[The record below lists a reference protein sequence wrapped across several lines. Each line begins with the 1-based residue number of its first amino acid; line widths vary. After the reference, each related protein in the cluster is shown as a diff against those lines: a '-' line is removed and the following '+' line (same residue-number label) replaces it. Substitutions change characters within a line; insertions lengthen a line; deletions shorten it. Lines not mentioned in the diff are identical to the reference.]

1 MDKQEAMEQLKE
13 FAEKVQLGTLSI
25 EASTPYNPKSYL
37 WDWKH
42 TVVDAVKVLEQKN
55 EREAAYNE
63 AIADML
69 MAFAQYFKMD
79 FLQVSRGAK
88 LDACNIAFDEKLRI
102 VDTLGYTLQLSLRA
116 AAKQLERR

>member
-25 EASTPYNPKSYL
+25 EESNPYIPKSYL

-42 TVVDAVKVLEQKN
+42 TVVDAVKALEQKN
-55 EREAAYNE
+55 EREAADNQV
-63 AIADML
+63 IVDML
-69 MAFAQYFKMD
+69 RTFVQYFEMD
-79 FLQVSRGAK
+79 FLQVSRGSK

-102 VDTLGYTLQLSLRA
+102 VDNLEYTLRMFLKA
-116 AAKQLERR
+116 AANKLERR

>member
-25 EASTPYNPKSYL
+25 EASNPYIPKSYL

-42 TVVDAVKVLEQKN
+42 TVVDAVKALEQKD

-69 MAFAQYFKMD
+69 MTFAQYFKRD
-79 FLQVSRGAK
+79 FLQVSRGSK
-88 LDACNIAFDEKLRI
+88 LDACNIAFNEKLRI
-102 VDTLGYTLQLSLRA
+102 VDTLDYTLQLSLRA
-116 AAKQLERR
+116 AAKQLKRR

>member
-25 EASTPYNPKSYL
+25 EASNPYIPKSYL

-42 TVVDAVKVLEQKN
+42 TVVDAVKALEQKD
-55 EREAAYNE
+55 EREAADNQV
-63 AIADML
+63 IVDML
-69 MAFAQYFKMD
+69 RTFVQYFEMD
-79 FLQVSRGAK
+79 FLQVSRGSK

-102 VDTLGYTLQLSLRA
+102 VDNLEYTLRMFLKA
-116 AAKQLERR
+116 AANKLERR